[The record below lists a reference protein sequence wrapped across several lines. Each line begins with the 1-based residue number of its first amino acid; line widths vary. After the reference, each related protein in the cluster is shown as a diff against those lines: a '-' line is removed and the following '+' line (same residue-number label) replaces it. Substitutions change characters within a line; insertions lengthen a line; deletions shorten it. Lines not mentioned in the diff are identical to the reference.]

1 MTEAQSSAHPSART
15 GSPRAGVVHIR
26 HRHDTNFTVVGN
38 HLAQHPDLSAVAIGL
53 GVYIQSLP
61 DGAAV
66 GIKDLT
72 RRFRE
77 GEITIARAL
86 RELETAGY
94 LERKPERMAT
104 GRMVTHTS
112 WYDRPGAEPP
122 PPPPPPKVDLVKR
135 RPAAQPPVRREEPR
149 EPTEPT
155 PLPPADRPAADLL
168 AGLRRRDPRLWLSEM
183 DVRRLSPA
191 VRTWLDRGIGPV
203 QIALTLT
210 GGLPMGTISWPARL
224 LGYRLTNWLPP
235 ALPVR
240 TPEAP
245 PGPSRPPAPLPFQ
258 TCGGC
263 ERVFRAAEPG
273 RCRDCR
279 RAAEQAA

>member
-15 GSPRAGVVHIR
+15 DAPRAGVVHIR
-26 HRHDTNFTVVGN
+26 HHHDTNFTVVGN

-94 LERKPERMAT
+94 LERKPERTAT

-112 WYDRPGAEPP
+112 WYERPGTEPP
-122 PPPPPPKVDLVKR
+122 PAPPPPKVDLVKR
-135 RPAAQPPVRREEPR
+135 RPAAPKPARRE

-155 PLPPADRPAADLL
+155 PLPPVDRPAADLL
-168 AGLRRRDPRLWLSEM
+168 AGLRRRDPRLWLSET

-203 QIALTLT
+203 RIALTLT

-224 LGYRLTNWLPP
+224 LGYRLRNWLPP

-245 PGPSRPPAPLPFQ
+245 PPGRARPTAPLPFQ

-279 RAAEQAA
+279 QVAERAA